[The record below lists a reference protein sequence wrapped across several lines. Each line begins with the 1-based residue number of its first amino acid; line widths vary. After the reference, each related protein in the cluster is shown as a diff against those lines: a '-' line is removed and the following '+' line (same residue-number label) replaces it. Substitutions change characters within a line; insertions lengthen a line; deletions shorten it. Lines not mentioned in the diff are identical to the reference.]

1 MTVALKRV
9 YEPPES
15 RDGRRILVDR
25 IWPRGLS
32 KDDAGLDEWM
42 KEVAPSDGLR
52 TSFHKGQLSW
62 KEFRN
67 AYLAELKAQHDEP
80 RRLAQLCKEG
90 RVTLVYGAHDT
101 EHNNAVVLM
110 QYLKMLGARLSG

>member
-9 YEPPES
+9 YEPPGS
-15 RDGRRILVDR
+15 WDGRRILVDR

-32 KDDAGLDEWM
+32 KDAAGLDEWM

-52 TSFHKGQLSW
+52 KSFHKGALSW

-67 AYLAELKAQHDEP
+67 AYLAELKALGDEP
-80 RRLAQLCKEG
+80 RRLARLCKEG
-90 RVTLVYGAHDT
+90 RVTLVYGAHDKKR
-101 EHNNAVVLM
+101 NNAVVLV
-110 QYLKMLGARLSG
+110 QYLKMLGARQSG